1 MNTNVFFCR
10 MLVALLSIALC
21 VQAPAARAEIV
32 STADMAAQV
41 QTDMERVHVQVF
53 LDRANVR
60 DRVQAMGVGGIM
72 AKNRVA
78 ALSDQEVHTL
88 AQKIDSMPA
97 GGSMSDNDWIL
108 VAAGVAILVVII
120 VASHGSG
127 SGSGMGGY

>member
-1 MNTNVFFCR
+1 MNTKSCFCR
-10 MLVALLSIALC
+10 MLVALMGIALIA
-21 VQAPAARAEIV
+21 QAPAARAGIV

-41 QTDMERVHVQVF
+41 QTDMERVHVQAF

-88 AQKIDSMPA
+88 AQKLDSMPA
-97 GGSMSDNDWIL
+97 GGRMSDNDWL
-108 VAAGVAILVVII
+108 WVVAGVAILLVI